1 MGLRRYGAEEVPQ
14 VGEGEVAALCK
25 HADASNVGAQR
36 EVARAL
42 ANLAAVEENHV
53 ALVAEGGLALC
64 MDLVASN
71 SSEVQQQAT
80 RAIGNLALAT
90 DDSLPAQMVGEGVL
104 ELLVL
109 LAAPAFV
116 IFL

>member
-1 MGLRRYGAEEVPQ
+1 
-14 VGEGEVAALCK
+14 
-25 HADASNVGAQR
+25 
-36 EVARAL
+36 
-42 ANLAAVEENHV
+42 
-53 ALVAEGGLALC
+53 

-109 LAAPAFV
+109 LAASWDESVQQEASIALATFAERPRHRTAV
-116 IFL
+116 IRAGALEKLLEQLKSTSAAVRYHGALALMAIQ